1 MTGSLRSRAVRWYGL
16 WLALVFGITGVLV
29 LLGFRHYLERTL
41 AASQRTRA
49 LRIAGVTL
57 RAIESGDSDLRELM
71 TVSFAPEAT
80 GRFVAVTDR
89 SGRVL
94 YRSGPP
100 QDQSFDPALIP
111 NPAGELGSRRV
122 QGAGAGELLLT
133 TIESGAAPMQI
144 RVATGDALAPLLVE
158 ERRLLATL
166 LIVFAVLGLVAIGG
180 GYLLVDRALRPVGEL
195 TRSAEGITSRNLS
208 ERLPEPVIVDEF
220 GELSRALNR
229 MIARLEE
236 AFQHNRRFLD
246 DASHELRTP
255 LTVLRGELEALNR
268 ESVPGRFRDTVA
280 SLLDEVERLARL
292 VENLFALSRLD
303 AGRPTTE
310 WCRINLTQLAT
321 ATAEQMRLLAE
332 DRGLR
337 LESDSPLQVLVR
349 QPVWVEGDPSRLK
362 QVIVNLLD
370 NAFNYTPRGGAVG
383 IVVRGTS
390 DEAILEV
397 WDTGIGIPA
406 EALPRVFDR
415 FFRVDPSRNRS
426 DGGSGIGLSIVKAI
440 CSAHRGR
447 VEVLS
452 TVGKGSQFSLR
463 LPRVSESN
471 LPESGAQESTAS

>member
-1 MTGSLRSRAVRWYGL
+1 MTGSLRSRALRWYAL
-16 WLALVFGITGVLV
+16 WLALVFGVTGALVLV
-29 LLGFRHYLERTL
+29 GFRHYLERTL

-57 RAIESGDSDLRELM
+57 RAFESGETDLRERM

-80 GRFVAVTDR
+80 GRFVAVSDPA
-89 SGRVL
+89 GRIL

-100 QDQSFDPALIP
+100 QDQAFDPALIP
-111 NPAGELGSRRV
+111 NPTGQLGPRKIP
-122 QGAGAGELLLT
+122 GAGAGELLVT
-133 TIESGAAPMQI
+133 TVESGLGAQRI
-144 RVATGDALAPLLVE
+144 RVATGDSMAPLLVE
-158 ERRLLATL
+158 ERRFLATL
-166 LIVFAVLGLVAIGG
+166 VIVFAVVGLVAIGG

-208 ERLPEPVIVDEF
+208 ERLPEPSTADEF
-220 GELSRALNR
+220 AELSRALNR

-268 ESVPGRFRDTVA
+268 ESVPGRFRDTVV

-310 WCRINLTQLAT
+310 WCRLNLTQLAA
-321 ATAEQMRLLAE
+321 ATTEQMRLLAE

-337 LESDSPLQVLVR
+337 LESDSPVQAIV
-349 QPVWVEGDPSRLK
+349 QPGVWVEGDPSRLK

-370 NAFNYTPRGGAVG
+370 NAFNYTPRGGKVG
-383 IVVRGTS
+383 ILVRATP
-390 DEAILEV
+390 DEAVLEI
-397 WDTGIGIPA
+397 WDTGVGIPA

-415 FFRVDPSRNRS
+415 FFRVDPSRSRS

-440 CSAHRGR
+440 CTAHRGR

-452 TVGKGSQFSLR
+452 TEGKGSRFLLH
-463 LPRVSESN
+463 LPRI
-471 LPESGAQESTAS
+471 PESDLQNPKGGGTSAS

>member
-16 WLALVFGITGVLV
+16 WLVLVFGITGVLV
-29 LLGFRHYLERTL
+29 LVGFRHYLERTL

-57 RAIESGDSDLRELM
+57 RAFESGEGDLRERM

-80 GRFVAVTDR
+80 GRFVAVTDHT
-89 SGRVL
+89 GRVL

-111 NPAGELGSRRV
+111 DPTAELGSRRIP
-122 QGAGAGELLLT
+122 GAGPGELLLT
-133 TIESGAAPMQI
+133 TIESGAAARRI
-144 RVATGDALAPLLVE
+144 RVATADSIAPLQIE

-166 LIVFAVLGLVAIGG
+166 LIVFAILGLVAIGG
-180 GYLLVDRALRPVGEL
+180 GYLLVDRALRPVGDL

-208 ERLPEPVIVDEF
+208 ERLPEPATADEF
-220 GELSRALNR
+220 GDLSRSLNR

-310 WCRINLTQLAT
+310 WCRINLIQLAT

-332 DRGLR
+332 DRGLQ
-337 LESDSPLQVLVR
+337 LEVESPMQVLVR
-349 QPVWVEGDPSRLK
+349 PPVWVEADPSRLK

-370 NAFNYTPRGGAVG
+370 NAFNYTPRGGSVG
-383 IVVRGTS
+383 IVVRVAP
-390 DEAILEV
+390 DEAVLEV

-415 FFRVDPSRNRS
+415 FFRVDPSRSRS

-440 CSAHRGR
+440 CAAHRGR

-452 TVGKGSQFSLR
+452 TVGKGSRFSIHLPLVSGDD
-463 LPRVSESN
+463 LPRSAVH
-471 LPESGAQESTAS
+471 ESTAS